1 MAQNPFLVPHGE
13 FSQAYEELDHIT
25 KMLIKR
31 DVQLTDTNI
40 ELEKKNRDLELARQE
55 LLRISQYLT
64 NLLANSPDAIWV
76 LDSQYRVNTF
86 NKIAEE
92 LTGYKTE
99 EVIGRTLDFLFVEP
113 RHYMDLLEQLPL
125 EKSYRNIRS
134 RIQRKN
140 GEIAEILM
148 SVSYLREEG
157 EGREPIGSMTIFK
170 DITREIRLEEALRV
184 ANERLEEKVR
194 QRTNEL
200 EVLSQTLLVLNH
212 VSTVASQS
220 LELDTLLNNILQLVL
235 ELTGFNMGIVSPFA
249 DQDTL
254 AVRAHINMPSELLDK
269 LSRIQKGEGIIGRA
283 ASNGFLQV
291 ASPDLPEMAA
301 ADIRLVVAVPLR
313 AKGTIQGVMTLFSKL
328 DRKVLDEEWDI
339 FMAIG
344 VQAGWAIENA
354 WLYEQVKKDVVK
366 LKEVDRIKTEFIA
379 TISHEL
385 RTPLTSI
392 IGFLSYANTALE
404 KFDQKKLSRYIN
416 IALENGQKLAHMI
429 EDLLAMQK
437 LDSGTLSLHYEKI
450 ILADLFE
457 EISVD
462 LGPQLQMKE
471 QQLILDLVEGLPP
484 LEADREQIERA
495 LTNLVVNAIKFSE
508 GPGKIK
514 LTARHDREK
523 GKYMLAVSD
532 TGIGMSPEVCEKIF
546 ERFYQAENT
555 LTRKKGGAGLGLTIA
570 KRIVEMHGGTMEVE
584 SKPDQGSRFI
594 ILLPDHLPRQKSQQE
609 FKSE

>member
-1 MAQNPFLVPHGE
+1 MSDNPFLVPRGE
-13 FSQAYEELDHIT
+13 LSQAYEELDHIT

-31 DVQLTDTNI
+31 DVLLTDTNV

-64 NLLANSPDAIWV
+64 NLFANSPDAIWV
-76 LDSQYRVNTF
+76 LDSQHRVNTF
-86 NKIAEE
+86 NKMAEE

-99 EVIGRTLDFLFVEP
+99 EVIGRSLDFVFLEP
-113 RHYMDLLEQLPL
+113 QAYTDLLKKLSVE
-125 EKSYRNIRS
+125 ENYRNIRS
-134 RIQRKN
+134 RIRRKN
-140 GEIAEILM
+140 GEIAEILL
-148 SVSYLREEG
+148 SSSSLREGDDPEG
-157 EGREPIGSMTIFK
+157 QPLGSMTVFK
-170 DITREIRLEEALRV
+170 DITREIRLEEALRE
-184 ANERLEEKVR
+184 ANERLEDKVR

-220 LELDTLLNNILQLVL
+220 LELDTLLNNILRLVL
-235 ELTGFNMGIVSPFA
+235 ELTGFNMGIVSPFE
-249 DQDTL
+249 DGDTIS
-254 AVRAHINMPSELLDK
+254 VRAHIHMPAPLLEK
-269 LSRIQKGEGIIGRA
+269 LRSIKKGEGIIGRA

-291 ASPDLPEMAA
+291 ASPDMPEMSE

-313 AKGTIQGVMTLFSKL
+313 AKGTIQGVMTLFSKV

-354 WLYEQVKKDVVK
+354 WLYEQVRDDVLK

-437 LDSGTLSLHYEKI
+437 LDSGTLSLHYESI
-450 ILADLFE
+450 ELDDLFE

-462 LGPQLQMKE
+462 LGPQLHMKE
-471 QQLILDLVEGLPP
+471 QEMEVDLVEGLPP
-484 LEADREQIERA
+484 LHADREQMERA
-495 LTNLVVNAIKFSE
+495 ITNLVVNAVKFSE
-508 GPGKIK
+508 GPGKIT
-514 LTARHDREK
+514 LSARHDAEK
-523 GKYMLAVSD
+523 EKYMIVVSD
-532 TGIGMSPEVCEKIF
+532 TGIGMTSEVRRKIF

-555 LTRKKGGAGLGLTIA
+555 LTRRKGGAGLGLTIS
-570 KRIVEMHGGTMEVE
+570 KKIIEMHGGVMNVE

-594 ILLPDHLPRQKSQQE
+594 IVIPDHPPE
-609 FKSE
+609 TESEE